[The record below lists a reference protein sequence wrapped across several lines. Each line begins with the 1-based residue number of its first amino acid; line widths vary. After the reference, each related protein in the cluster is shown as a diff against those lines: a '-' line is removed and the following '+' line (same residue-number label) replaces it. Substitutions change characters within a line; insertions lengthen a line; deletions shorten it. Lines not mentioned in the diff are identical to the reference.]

1 MVEWIPPGLIFI
13 FGAAFVPLLKGR
25 LRNTYLLSLPLLA
38 FLNLINMPEGKGY
51 VLDFLDY
58 QLILCRVDNLSLPFG
73 YIFVIITFTI
83 LIFSLHLKENK
94 EFVIGLVYGG
104 SAIGAVFAGD
114 FITLFIF
121 WEIMTVSA
129 TFIIW
134 GSKTKASQG
143 AGFRY
148 IIVHLFGGVCLL
160 VGIVI
165 QVYAT
170 GTTEF
175 NWIGLNGMGSYF
187 ILLGFAIN
195 AAVPPL
201 HAWLPDAYP
210 EAPVTGAG
218 YLTAFTTKT
227 AVYVLARGF
236 AGTEFLAWA
245 GAFMAL
251 YGVTYAM
258 LQNDMRRLLSYHIVS
273 QVGFMVCG
281 IGLGTAMAINGAVA
295 HAFCHILYKA
305 LLFMSTGSII
315 YITGKRLLSD
325 LSGSNLYKKMPVTLL
340 LYTIGAFS
348 ISGVPLMNGFISKGM
363 TMYAAGLK
371 LEGSI
376 QLMLSFASVG
386 TFLSVALKLCYFAWF
401 GENTGRVIEA
411 REPPINMLA
420 GMGFTAFLCIL
431 IGIHPKI
438 LYDILPF
445 AVDYQPFKTA
455 KVISTIL
462 LLAGTGLGFMLI
474 IKKLAPVPRI
484 SLDTDWI
491 YRKGAKILISIIE
504 TPITRLVAGINRVVF
519 ELIPS
524 SLAWASKNPLALLKI
539 ALDTIIL
546 KFAIPEKKEEII
558 HRIMTEKEN
567 YPEYTIKR
575 LPIGTSVLLTVLFM
589 FIYLLIYYVR

>member
-1 MVEWIPPGLIFI
+1 MVEWIPPWLIFI
-13 FGAAFVPLLKGR
+13 FGAAFVPFLKGR
-25 LRNTYLLSLPLLA
+25 LRNTYLLFLPVLA

-51 VLDFLDY
+51 VMNFLDY
-58 QLILCRVDNLSLPFG
+58 RLILCRVDNLSLPFG
-73 YIFVIITFTI
+73 YIFVIITFI
-83 LIFSLHLKENK
+83 IFIFSLHLKENK
-94 EFVIGLVYGG
+94 EFALGLVYGG
-104 SAIGAVFAGD
+104 SATGVVFAGD

-121 WEIMTVSA
+121 WEIMAVSA
-129 TFIIW
+129 TFIVW
-134 GSKTKASQG
+134 GNKTKASRD

-148 IIVHLFGGVCLL
+148 ILFHLVGGVCLL
-160 VGIVI
+160 AGIII
-165 QVYAT
+165 QVYTA

-175 NWIGLNGMGSYF
+175 NWTGLNGTGSYF

-195 AAVPPL
+195 AAIPPL

-236 AGTEFLAWA
+236 AGTEFLAWT
-245 GAFMAL
+245 GAFMAV
-251 YGVTYAM
+251 YGIIYAM
-258 LQNDMRRLLSYHIVS
+258 LQDDMRRLLSYHIVS

-295 HAFCHILYKA
+295 HAFSNILYKT

-315 YITGKRLLSD
+315 YVTGKRLLSD
-325 LSGSNLYKKMPVTLL
+325 LSGSDLYKKMPVTLV

-348 ISGVPLMNGFISKGM
+348 ISGIPLMNGFISKGM
-363 TMYAAGLK
+363 IMYATGLQ
-371 LEGSI
+371 LHGSI
-376 QLMLSFASVG
+376 HLMLGFASVG

-401 GENTGRVIEA
+401 GSNKERAVEA
-411 REPPINMLA
+411 KEPPINMLA

-445 AVDYQPFKTA
+445 ALDYQPFKAA

-462 LLAGTGLGFMLI
+462 LLSGTGLGFMLI
-474 IKKLAPVPRI
+474 IKKLSPVPRI

-491 YRKGAKILISIIE
+491 YRKGAKKLISIMEI
-504 TPITRLVAGINRVVF
+504 PITRLVAGINRVVF
-519 ELIPS
+519 DLLPS
-524 SLAWASKNPLALLKI
+524 SLSRASKNPLALLKI
-539 ALDTIIL
+539 ALGKVFL
-546 KFAIPEKKEEII
+546 QFAAPEKREEII

-589 FIYLLIYYVR
+589 LIYLLTYYV